1 MKCPYC
7 KIHYMDDDRECPM
20 CGTPNPERWSGKQR
34 VNKKYKQ
41 SSKASDDR
49 KYSAV
54 RHKET
59 HATAKTVESADLKG
73 KTHRSDKKSSAKIG
87 AVASVAVVVISL
99 IPTLISAVGDVVN
112 DLDFTSSSFVEAEP
126 DIPDSM
132 EPSLDYEVPASAY
145 DTVQG
150 EWVGLDESGYLYL
163 DLDTMDYSYAPDDKV
178 DLEHGY
184 ALLYEVEAFD
194 NDDGTTQYGYQVD
207 FYPNWNDY
215 GYSMYLSASNDGGGI
230 LMTMKYDDTGY
241 PDGNTLLS
249 WSRPGAQDI

>member
-41 SSKASDDR
+41 SSKASDD
-49 KYSAV
+49 
-54 RHKET
+54 
-59 HATAKTVESADLKG
+59 LKG
-73 KTHRSDKKSSAKIG
+73 KTHRSDKKSSTKIG

-132 EPSLDYEVPASAY
+132 EPSLDYEVPVSAY

-150 EWVGLDESGYLYL
+150 EWVGLDEGGYLYL

-230 LMTMKYDDTGY
+230 LVTMKYDDIGY
-241 PDGNTLLS
+241 PDGNTLRS

>member
-41 SSKASDDR
+41 SSKAS
-49 KYSAV
+49 
-54 RHKET
+54 
-59 HATAKTVESADLKG
+59 ADLKG
-73 KTHRSDKKSSAKIG
+73 KTHRSDKKSSTKIG

-99 IPTLISAVGDVVN
+99 IPTLISAAGDVVN
-112 DLDFTSSSFVEAEP
+112 DLDFTSSPFVEAEP
-126 DIPDSM
+126 AIPDNAPAIEDAS
-132 EPSLDYEVPASAY
+132 PDYEVPASAY

-150 EWVGLDESGYLYL
+150 EWVGLDEGGYLYL

-215 GYSMYLSASNDGGGI
+215 GYSMYLSASDSADS
-230 LMTMKYDDTGY
+230 LLVTMKFDDQGY
-241 PDGNTLLS
+241 TDTDTMLL
-249 WSRPGAQDI
+249 WARPGAQDM

>member
-59 HATAKTVESADLKG
+59 HATAKPVESADLKG

-87 AVASVAVVVISL
+87 AVASVTTCANVC
-99 IPTLISAVGDVVN
+99 TLN
-112 DLDFTSSSFVEAEP
+112 
-126 DIPDSM
+126 
-132 EPSLDYEVPASAY
+132 
-145 DTVQG
+145 
-150 EWVGLDESGYLYL
+150 
-163 DLDTMDYSYAPDDKV
+163 
-178 DLEHGY
+178 
-184 ALLYEVEAFD
+184 
-194 NDDGTTQYGYQVD
+194 
-207 FYPNWNDY
+207 
-215 GYSMYLSASNDGGGI
+215 
-230 LMTMKYDDTGY
+230 
-241 PDGNTLLS
+241 
-249 WSRPGAQDI
+249 R

>member
-59 HATAKTVESADLKG
+59 HATAK
-73 KTHRSDKKSSAKIG
+73 IG

-99 IPTLISAVGDVVN
+99 IPTLISAVSDVVN
-112 DLDFTSSSFVEAEP
+112 DLDLNSFSVVEAEP

-150 EWVGLDESGYLYL
+150 EWVGLDEGGYLYL

-207 FYPNWNDY
+207 LYPNWDDY
-215 GYSMYLSASNDGGGI
+215 GYSMYLSASNDGGSI
-230 LMTMKYDDTGY
+230 LMTMKYDDIGY
-241 PDGNTLLS
+241 PDGNTLRS